1 MNKKQIKEALRY
13 RATINKLNRKSEYEK
28 FVDRL
33 IAKKVQDE
41 IYNIYNLSNFNN
53 WISNRKG

>member
-1 MNKKQIKEALRY
+1 MNKKQIKERLIY
-13 RATINKLNRKSEYEK
+13 RAIINKHNKKSEYEK
-28 FVDRL
+28 FVDKL

-41 IYNIYNLSNFNN
+41 IYNIYNFSNFDN